1 MKNSIAFKTLAFIL
15 AIICFLCAFACG
27 IGIVVLASEDMYTSD
42 LEYVVGDWLYSYS
55 LAGSY
60 DAARYYAAV
69 QKDGL
74 KEEMYLGLFSLPSA
88 KDMIVEIYDN
98 GKCVYSV
105 DNLSG
110 DADIVKTSYTLTVDY
125 PTFVACLDERPTVS
139 YDYVYAHTQGTS
151 IVYYVFD
158 SKSATFDVTVKMDRE
173 ALNADGYSFL
183 LKLFEH
189 RYHLIW
195 CLAGFLLLTILL
207 LVYLLCVAG
216 RDREGNAAPVGL
228 SRLPLDLYG
237 AAAFLFLLLVYAI
250 IDDFF
255 YKQTTVI
262 TVALLLGIAAVCI
275 TVGLGFLYI
284 FAAQLKC
291 KNGYWWK
298 HTVCGWCLLKICHF
312 SRKCLHGL
320 HAIIELLPVIWQWLL
335 TAGVMAFS
343 LLVAFLLT
351 FGNSYFRVTI
361 FFPFLLLII
370 AACILV
376 VLYGGWCFGL
386 ILTGAKKMSEGE
398 LDYRIPEDK
407 LLGAFKTC
415 ARQLNSLSGAAKIA
429 AEKQLRSERMKT
441 ELITN
446 VSHDI
451 KTPLTSIINF
461 VDLLEKPHSDEEE
474 TQYLDVLS
482 RQSQS
487 LKKLIEDLMDLSK
500 ASTGNMVVNLTAIDI
515 VEAANQAL
523 GEFSDKLEKAQ
534 LTPIFRIPDSCSTI
548 WADGR
553 LVWRVL
559 SNLLGNVV
567 KYAAPHTRVYLD
579 VTEQE
584 KTVSLSLRNI
594 SHEELNITAEELLER
609 FVQGDTSRNTEGSG
623 LGLNIAQSLMEVQH
637 GSLSLTLDGDL
648 FKVTLTFPKA

>member
-1 MKNSIAFKTLAFIL
+1 
-15 AIICFLCAFACG
+15 
-27 IGIVVLASEDMYTSD
+27 
-42 LEYVVGDWLYSYS
+42 
-55 LAGSY
+55 
-60 DAARYYAAV
+60 
-69 QKDGL
+69 
-74 KEEMYLGLFSLPSA
+74 
-88 KDMIVEIYDN
+88 
-98 GKCVYSV
+98 
-105 DNLSG
+105 
-110 DADIVKTSYTLTVDY
+110 
-125 PTFVACLDERPTVS
+125 
-139 YDYVYAHTQGTS
+139 
-151 IVYYVFD
+151 
-158 SKSATFDVTVKMDRE
+158 
-173 ALNADGYSFL
+173 
-183 LKLFEH
+183 
-189 RYHLIW
+189 
-195 CLAGFLLLTILL
+195 
-207 LVYLLCVAG
+207 
-216 RDREGNAAPVGL
+216 
-228 SRLPLDLYG
+228 
-237 AAAFLFLLLVYAI
+237 
-250 IDDFF
+250 
-255 YKQTTVI
+255 
-262 TVALLLGIAAVCI
+262 
-275 TVGLGFLYI
+275 
-284 FAAQLKC
+284 
-291 KNGYWWK
+291 
-298 HTVCGWCLLKICHF
+298 
-312 SRKCLHGL
+312 
-320 HAIIELLPVIWQWLL
+320 
-335 TAGVMAFS
+335 
-343 LLVAFLLT
+343 
-351 FGNSYFRVTI
+351 
-361 FFPFLLLII
+361 
-370 AACILV
+370 
-376 VLYGGWCFGL
+376 
-386 ILTGAKKMSEGE
+386 MSEGE

-500 ASTGNMVVNLTAIDI
+500 ASTGNMAVNLTAIDI
-515 VEAANQAL
+515 IEAANQAL

-534 LTPIFRIPDSCSTI
+534 LTPIFRTPDSCSTI

-567 KYAAPHTRVYLD
+567 KYAAPCTRVYLD
-579 VTEQE
+579 VAEQE

-637 GSLSLTLDGDL
+637 GSLALTLDGDL